1 MKKIL
6 FALSVVLMSHN
17 VLYGAT
23 SWENPIP
30 IPTPQSKCAAEIKK
44 KYYDPVLNECVESG
58 CANPTQI
65 TTNKC
70 TTSTDV
76 MCFRNYHINDNEFC
90 QANQMRYVCMSASM
104 CNEGYVCST
113 FKSTSET
120 TTSSD
125 KQGQCTLN
133 TQTTKTTEC
142 KFSRSDVLPYKIK
155 YPHSDTYI
163 SKEISY
169 CTSTNS
175 ETNTCYLSGS
185 TCKKCPDGAVVASD
199 RNTNPISSCYL
210 PSGETFEDESGEFT
224 VSGNCAYSGN

>member
-1 MKKIL
+1 MRCR
-6 FALSVVLMSHN
+6 N
-17 VLYGAT
+17 
-23 SWENPIP
+23 
-30 IPTPQSKCAAEIKK
+30 QK
-44 KYYDPVLNECVESG
+44 KYYDPASNECVESG

-65 TTNKC
+65 TTNEC
-70 TTSTDV
+70 STSTDV
-76 MCFRNYHINDNEFC
+76 MCFRNHHINDDGSC
-90 QANQMRYVCMSASM
+90 LANQMRYVCMSASK

-142 KFSRSDVLPYKIK
+142 KVYNSEVLPNKIK
-155 YPHSDTYI
+155 YPHSYTYI

-169 CTSTNS
+169 CTSTDS

-185 TCKKCPDGAVVASD
+185 TCKNCPDGAVVASD
-199 RNTNPISSCYL
+199 RNPNSISSCYL
-210 PSGETFEDESGEFT
+210 PSGTTYEDESGTFELG
-224 VSGNCAYSGN
+224 SDCAYSGN

>member
-6 FALSVVLMSHN
+6 IASFVVLLSHN

-23 SWENPIP
+23 TIP
-30 IPTPQSKCAAEIKK
+30 IPTPQSKCAVEPKT
-44 KYYDPVLNECVESG
+44 YYDPVSMECVESG

-65 TTNKC
+65 TKNKC
-70 TTSTDV
+70 TTLTDV
-76 MCFRNYHINDNEFC
+76 MCFRNNHANDDKFTFC
-90 QANQMRYVCMSASM
+90 PANQMRYVCMSASK

-125 KQGQCTLN
+125 TQGQCTLN
-133 TQTTKTTEC
+133 TQTTQTTKCEVYN
-142 KFSRSDVLPYKIK
+142 SAVLPYKIK
-155 YPHSDTYI
+155 YPHSYTYI

-169 CTSTNS
+169 CTSTYS

-185 TCKKCPDGAVVASD
+185 TCKNCPDGAVVAFD

-210 PSGETFEDESGEFT
+210 PSGETYDDESGTFELN
-224 VSGNCAYSGN
+224 SNCAYSGN